1 MALWDRLHIT
11 KTAHASK
18 ARDTVGSS
26 TKQAAGVQKPDK
38 AKQDKTPPRKM
49 AELADSQD
57 FCTRVVETY
66 EQHAKTRR
74 TTLVFCA
81 TVDMVIGMTKR
92 FNDAGIKAREVTG
105 STPHAVRDARI
116 ASFAAGDFPV
126 LVNCQLLTQGI
137 NIPAVSLPS
146 RINASFDA
154 SDHV

>member
-18 ARDTVGSS
+18 AQDTVGSS
-26 TKQAAGVQKPDK
+26 IIKQAAGVQKPDK
-38 AKQDKTPPRKM
+38 AKQDKAPRKIP
-49 AELADSQD
+49 ELVDSQD
-57 FCTRVVETY
+57 FYTRVVETY
-66 EQHAKTRR
+66 KQQAKTRR
-74 TTLVFCA
+74 TTLVFCS
-81 TVDMVIGMTKR
+81 TVEMVVGMTKR

-146 RINASFDA
+146 TINAPLDF
-154 SDHV
+154 